1 MSKITSF
8 SLSATPIFAVY
19 HVIYDENLFHEWIMR
34 E

>member
-8 SLSATPIFAVY
+8 SLSATTLFAVY
-19 HVIYDENLFHEWIMR
+19 HVIYDETLFYEWIMR